1 MADKNKI
8 KWEEMN
14 QWEIIDS
21 TGVIHSGPQDDML
34 SKWEEL
40 TMSETEEEW
49 TGDIK
54 LVEVHGVYR

>member
-1 MADKNKI
+1 MAKKQNI

-21 TGVIHSGPQDDML
+21 TGVIHSGTQNDML

-40 TMSETEEEW
+40 VNSETEEEW
-49 TGDIK
+49 MDDIK
-54 LVEVHGVYR
+54 LVEVHGIYK